1 MTALMTKSP
10 MYHLFRKTR
19 TARSQPEPHQK
30 PLSFWP
36 YTLLLDS
43 VGRRFHKGK
52 ASRFQNTDLPV
63 PKCHQ
68 STHELPN
75 QASDPATMIERSQA
89 PSSFYECFYSLPREL
104 RDLVYDHAL
113 VSAKPIGR
121 WKFCNNYSQ
130 LEEVRTLKSL
140 LLTFNS
146 RQVAKEA
153 CETFF
158 AKNTFIVAPWRL
170 VEFLG
175 PQSRLIPEGGTL
187 DVTACIDKIIV
198 TIIDMDSP
206 IPRPRSPASEF
217 RVLLECPNLRKVIID
232 VHETDNFKFTG
243 RDELCFTLCSIARTC
258 KKLRNKLGDGLKLRL
273 RRGHKLRRANPEEC
287 YSAEDVTWLMEEQDG
302 LDEDR
307 DSARATFAECAL
319 AYGFSSSK
327 TDLTYPMMRGEH
339 NHLMLRS

>member
-1 MTALMTKSP
+1 MAKFP

-19 TARSQPEPHQK
+19 TTRSQLEPHPK

-36 YTLLLDS
+36 YPLLLDS
-43 VGRRFHKGK
+43 ADRRFPNVK
-52 ASRFQNTDLPV
+52 ASRFQNTELPV

-75 QASDPATMIERSQA
+75 QASDPAMMIESSQA
-89 PSSFYECFYSLPREL
+89 PSSFYERFRSLPREL

-140 LLTFNS
+140 LLTYNS
-146 RQVAKEA
+146 RQVAEEA

-158 AKNTFIVAPWRL
+158 GKNTFIVAPWRL
-170 VEFLG
+170 AEFLG

-206 IPRPRSPASEF
+206 IPRPRSLASEL
-217 RVLLECPNLRKVIID
+217 RVLLDCPNLREVIID

-243 RDELCFTLCSIARTC
+243 RDELCFTLCSIARIC
-258 KKLRNKLGDGLKLRL
+258 KNLREKLGDGLKLRL
-273 RRGHKLRRANPEEC
+273 RRGHKLRRASPEEY

-302 LDEDR
+302 LGEDR

-319 AYGFSSSK
+319 AYGVSSSK
-327 TDLTYPMMRGEH
+327 ADLIYPMDGR
-339 NHLMLRS
+339 